1 MVLDR
6 FALRLTARVLG
17 VSVSAL
23 VALGA
28 FWDGRFMVTGTLVTV
43 LVAAQLY
50 GLVAD
55 VRRTNRELA
64 RFLETARAGDF
75 SQRFD
80 QGREGAGFEE
90 LGKSLSGL
98 MERFREERAD
108 AETELR
114 YLRAIMDQ
122 VPVPLISVLD
132 DGSLERLNN
141 SARRLFGTV
150 DVRRVE
156 QLAPYGTELLAVV
169 RDAEPGQR
177 HVVHFGERDRVVVSV
192 SRISTAGQN
201 LRVISLQSL
210 RDELEGAELEAWQ
223 QLVRVLTHE
232 LMNSLTPIRSLASTA
247 AELLARAKPQD
258 ESVADAREAVETVAK
273 RADGLLSFVESYRQI
288 SRMPRP
294 EREIVP
300 VAALFARVAS
310 LFSSELPEAA
320 LECDVEPSNL
330 EIDADPGQIEQILIN
345 LIRNAHEA
353 AQGPVT
359 IRLEARIDREG
370 RAEIA
375 VADDGPGLAPDVA
388 KRAFIPFYTTKRGGT
403 GVGLALTRQIMRAH
417 GGFVSLQTAPGEG
430 AKFVLTF

>member
-1 MVLDR
+1 MFLDR
-6 FALRLTARVLG
+6 FALRLTARVVMVLL
-17 VSVSAL
+17 SAL
-23 VALGA
+23 LAAAA
-28 FWDGRFMVTGTLVTV
+28 FWDGRFVVSGTMVVA

-50 GLVAD
+50 WLIMD
-55 VRRTNRELA
+55 VRRTNLELA

-80 QGREGAGFEE
+80 TTQEGAGFDE

-108 AETELR
+108 TETELR

-122 VPVPLISVLD
+122 VPVPLVSVLD

-141 SARRLFGTV
+141 AARRMLGTF

-156 QLAPYGTELLAVV
+156 QLEPLGAELMAVV

-177 HVVHFGERDRVVVSV
+177 HVVHFGERDRVVVSL
-192 SRISTAGQN
+192 SRISAAGQS
-201 LRVISLQSL
+201 LRLFSLQSL

-232 LMNSLTPIRSLASTA
+232 LMNSLTPIRSLARTS
-247 AELLARAKPQD
+247 AELLND
-258 ESVADAREAVETVAK
+258 EDAGDEAVADAREAVETVAK
-273 RADGLLSFVESYRQI
+273 RAEGLLSFVESYRQI
-288 SRMPRP
+288 SRMPKPDKEVIAVR
-294 EREIVP
+294 
-300 VAALFARVAS
+300 ALFARIAS
-310 LFSSELPEAA
+310 LFSSELPDAT
-320 LECDVEPSNL
+320 LECQVDPANL
-330 EIDADPGQIEQILIN
+330 ELHADPRQIEQILIN
-345 LIRNAHEA
+345 LIRNAREA
-353 AQGPVT
+353 AEGPVA

-370 RAEIA
+370 RAELA

-417 GGFVSLQTAPGEG
+417 GGFVSLDTAPGKG
-430 AKFVLTF
+430 ARFVLTF